1 MTEPKWISQA
11 LVLRIHE
18 RQLAE
23 HGGGSGIRAQD
34 MLDSALMR
42 PQQKWAY
49 GQPPPD
55 IPALAAAYA
64 FGIARN
70 HPFIDGNKRTAAV
83 LCEFFLAKHGWQLLA
98 SDLELVQTFLALAA
112 GELSEDALTDWVRAH
127 SQESQ

>member
-1 MTEPKWISQA
+1 MKEPRWLWPE
-11 LVLRIHE
+11 LVLALHE

-70 HPFIDGNKRTAAV
+70 HPFIDGNKRTAWVA
-83 LCEFFLAKHGWQLLA
+83 LRLMLKLNGW
-98 SDLELVQTFLALAA
+98 DLQAPQIDKLRTMLALAA

-127 SQESQ
+127 SQESR

>member
-34 MLDSALMR
+34 MLDSALLR
-42 PQQKWAY
+42 PQQKWTY

-55 IPALAAAYA
+55 LPALAAA
-64 FGIARN
+64 
-70 HPFIDGNKRTAAV
+70 
-83 LCEFFLAKHGWQLLA
+83 LW
-98 SDLELVQTFLALAA
+98 
-112 GELSEDALTDWVRAH
+112 ALTWPWLLTGLGHLLGR
-127 SQESQ
+127 

>member
-1 MTEPKWISQA
+1 MTEPRGLWPE
-11 LVLRIHE
+11 LVLAVHE

-55 IPALAAAYA
+55 LPALAAAYA

-70 HPFIDGNKRTAAV
+70 HPFVDGNKRTAWVA
-83 LCEFFLAKHGWQLLA
+83 LRLMLKLNGC
-98 SDLELVQTFLALAA
+98 DLQAPQIDKLRTMLALAA
-112 GELSEDALTDWVRAH
+112 GELSEEALTEWVRSHA
-127 SQESQ
+127 QEV